1 MSPRW
6 IREMLTGE
14 FYRDLQHPHERVPYA
29 RFPVQDVMERVA
41 ERFQAER
48 EYWQARIA
56 PIRKHA
62 KVDDHYITG
71 ADEHRVFDPPTDS
84 ERHAARRLGVEVPIL
99 KCTALTFL
107 ITGISM
113 RNVTAGSAM
122 SMNWRRAAGRH
133 AGVS

>member
-1 MSPRW
+1 
-6 IREMLTGE
+6 
-14 FYRDLQHPHERVPYA
+14 
-29 RFPVQDVMERVA
+29 MERVA

-71 ADEHRVFDPPTDS
+71 ADEHRMFDPPTDS

-99 KCTALTFL
+99 KCTALTFFDHRDFDEERDRRV
-107 ITGISM
+107 G
-113 RNVTAGSAM
+113 NVDELAPRSRQA
-122 SMNWRRAAGRH
+122 RRGLVTREMLAELDTLLDK
-133 AGVS
+133 AGVDRKKDADGER